1 METKMNG
8 MDGGSTF
15 GFGSK
20 AKNQGGKMEE
30 EGVWIVVKEV

>member
-1 METKMNG
+1 MNG

-30 EGVWIVVKEV
+30 DEDGVWIVVKEV